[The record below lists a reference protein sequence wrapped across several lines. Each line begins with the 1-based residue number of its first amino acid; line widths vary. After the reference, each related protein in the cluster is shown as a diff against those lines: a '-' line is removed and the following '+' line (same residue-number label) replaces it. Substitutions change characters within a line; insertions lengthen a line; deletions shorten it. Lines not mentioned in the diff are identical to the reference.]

1 MGNLFGNMYSL
12 KEIDLSNFNI
22 LHVKAINSMF
32 YNCNSLTSIDLS
44 SFDTSYTTNMGY
56 MFYGCNSLISL
67 NITHFNT
74 SILEYVD
81 NMFNGCYSL
90 ISLDFSNFQS
100 SNIKNN
106 LIICVQK
113 DNTPIISNLTKEIGC
128 ATIYCG
134 EDLFRIKK
142 EFDIEKNICKLDCS
156 EDYPFEVVS
165 AQECVKNCQIDSILK
180 KECILNFEE
189 STKTEDIIL
198 KNSEISFISEEYN
211 TSNLDN
217 GNEEIIK
224 NGKMII
230 TNNRN
235 TKI

>member
-1 MGNLFGNMYSL
+1 MQNYIEYNNDSSIYNDLFN
-12 KEIDLSNFNI
+12 
-22 LHVKAINSMF
+22 
-32 YNCNSLTSIDLS
+32 
-44 SFDTSYTTNMGY
+44 
-56 MFYGCNSLISL
+56 
-67 NITHFNT
+67 
-74 SILEYVD
+74 
-81 NMFNGCYSL
+81 
-90 ISLDFSNFQS
+90 
-100 SNIKNN
+100 NIKNN

-134 EDLFRIKK
+134 EDFFRIKK

-189 STKTEDIIL
+189 NTKTEDIIL

-230 TNNRN
+230 TLTTIETQKYNYDNNINNMTAIWYRWLR
-235 TKI
+235 KFIKRRK